1 MARTS
6 RLPKRLQPMLATL
19 TDGPFDDPEW
29 VFESKWD
36 GNRVVAVIEKRR
48 VTVYSRNGKIV
59 SGNYMPIAKALEKVR
74 HDAVIDGE
82 LVALDAKGI
91 SRFQLLQNALRTS
104 ANLHYC
110 MFDLMALDGEDLRRL
125 PLIERKARLKP
136 IVPRNRLLS
145 FSSHRRTHD
154 TRYFKEAESEGL
166 EGIMAKRAQSM
177 YFSGARSTDW
187 LKIKTGKEQEVV
199 VVGFTAPRR
208 SRPHF
213 GSLVMAVRDGAT
225 WRYVGHVGTGFSHSA
240 LAEIHAKL
248 SPLRTESAPFTRP
261 VKDEAS
267 TTWVRPRLVAE
278 VKFTEWTDGGEMRH
292 PAFVG
297 LRDDKTPEEVV
308 LERPRRQPPRS
319 RHSTH
324 SR

>member
-1 MARTS
+1 
-6 RLPKRLQPMLATL
+6 MLATL
-19 TDGPFDDPEW
+19 TDAPFDDPEW
-29 VFESKWD
+29 VFETKWD
-36 GNRVVAVIEKRR
+36 GNRVVAVIEKSR
-48 VTVYSRNGKIV
+48 VTLYSRNGKIV

-82 LVALDAKGI
+82 LVALDSNGV

-110 MFDLMALDGEDLRRL
+110 LFDLMALDGEDLRQL
-125 PLIERKARLKP
+125 PLIERKARLRP
-136 IVPRNRLLS
+136 IVPRDRLLS
-145 FSSHRRTHD
+145 FSGHRRTHG

-166 EGIMAKRAQSM
+166 EGIMAKRAQSV
-177 YFSGARSTDW
+177 YLSGARTTDW
-187 LKIKTGKEQEVV
+187 LKIKTVKGQEVV
-199 VVGFTAPRR
+199 IVGFTAPRR

-248 SPLRTESAPFTRP
+248 SPLRTDSSPFTKP
-261 VKDEAS
+261 VKDQAS

-278 VKFTEWTDGGEMRH
+278 VKFTEWTDAGEMRH

-308 LERPRRQPPRS
+308 LERPKRQPA
-319 RHSTH
+319 
-324 SR
+324 

>member
-1 MARTS
+1 
-6 RLPKRLQPMLATL
+6 MLATL
-19 TDGPFDDPEW
+19 TDAPFDDPEW
-29 VFESKWD
+29 VFETKWD
-36 GNRVVAVIEKRR
+36 GNRMVAVIERGR
-48 VTVYSRNGKIV
+48 VTLYSRNGRIV

-82 LVALDAKGI
+82 LVALDPKGI

-104 ANLHYC
+104 ANLRYF
-110 MFDLMALDGEDLRRL
+110 MFDLMALDGEDLRQL

-136 IVPRNRLLS
+136 IVPRDRLLS
-145 FSSHRRTHD
+145 FSSHRRTHGL
-154 TRYFKEAESEGL
+154 RYFKEAESEGL
-166 EGIMAKRAQSM
+166 EGIMAKRARSV
-177 YFSGARSTDW
+177 YLSGARSTGW
-187 LKIKTGKEQEVV
+187 LKIKTVKRQEIVI
-199 VVGFTAPRR
+199 VGFTAPRR

-248 SPLRTESAPFTRP
+248 SSLRTGRSPFARP

-267 TTWVRPRLVAE
+267 TTWARPRLVAE
-278 VKFTEWTDGGEMRH
+278 VKFTEWTDAGEMRH

-297 LRDDKTPEEVV
+297 LRDDKRPEEVV
-308 LERPRRQPPRS
+308 LEKPRRQPA
-319 RHSTH
+319 
-324 SR
+324 

>member
-1 MARTS
+1 
-6 RLPKRLQPMLATL
+6 MLATL
-19 TDGPFDDPEW
+19 TDAPFDDPEW
-29 VFESKWD
+29 VFETKWD
-36 GNRVVAVIEKRR
+36 GNRMVAVIERGR
-48 VTVYSRNGKIV
+48 VTLYSRNGRIV

-82 LVALDAKGI
+82 LVALDPKGI

-104 ANLHYC
+104 ANLRYF
-110 MFDLMALDGEDLRRL
+110 MFDLMALDGEDLRQL

-136 IVPRNRLLS
+136 IVPRDRLLS
-145 FSSHRRTHD
+145 FSSHRRTHGM
-154 TRYFKEAESEGL
+154 RYFKEAESEGL
-166 EGIMAKRAQSM
+166 EGIMAKRARSV
-177 YFSGARSTDW
+177 YLSGARSTGW
-187 LKIKTGKEQEVV
+187 LKIKTVKRQEIVI
-199 VVGFTAPRR
+199 VGFTAPRR

-248 SPLRTESAPFTRP
+248 SSLRTGRSPFARP

-267 TTWVRPRLVAE
+267 TTWARPRLVAE
-278 VKFTEWTDGGEMRH
+278 VKFTEWTDAGEMRH

-297 LRDDKTPEEVV
+297 LRDDKRPEEVV
-308 LERPRRQPPRS
+308 LEKPRRQPA
-319 RHSTH
+319 
-324 SR
+324 